1 MDVTVGTFN
10 LNNLFSRFNFRGV
23 VHEVDDEPYIEVSA
37 EVAVTPRSGF
47 TPPDPGYVEYRT
59 YRGRLVEGK
68 DPEDTERIA
77 ERIAEMD
84 ADVLALQEVEDLPTL
99 RRFLSE
105 HLPGRYPNVV
115 LIEGRD
121 PRLIDI
127 AVVSK
132 LPLGGLTSWQQ
143 EPWRS
148 DPELR
153 PVFSRDLLEVEVL
166 SPTRSRRLFTLYVN
180 HLKSKFTGTG
190 SAAERAREEARSNEL
205 RRRQAETVVAVID
218 RRQRPDGKYVVLGDM
233 NDTPDSE
240 RLAPFRAALVD
251 ALTAPEER
259 GGSPNYRG
267 REPTTTAWTHR
278 YTTTGHVEFTL
289 MDQVWLSRALAPQQT
304 GSHVLRRRLLTRDGT
319 DHDPAWV
326 TLSV

>member
-23 VHEVDDEPYIEVSA
+23 VHEVDDEPDIEVSA
-37 EVAVTPRSGF
+37 EVAVAPRGGF
-47 TPPDPGYVEYRT
+47 TPPEPGYVEYRT

-68 DPEDTERIA
+68 DPEDTARIA

-84 ADVLALQEVEDLPTL
+84 VDVLALQEVEDLPTL

-105 HLPGRYPNVV
+105 HLPGRYPHVV

-121 PRLIDI
+121 PRLIDV
-127 AVVSK
+127 AVASK

-143 EPWRS
+143 EPWRG

-190 SAAERAREEARSNEL
+190 SAAERAREEQRSDEL
-205 RRRQAETVVAVID
+205 RRRQAETVVSVVE
-218 RRQRPDGKYVVLGDM
+218 RRQRPDGRYVVLGDM
-233 NDTPDSE
+233 NDTPDSD
-240 RLAPFRAALVD
+240 RLTPFHAALVD
-251 ALTAPEER
+251 ALRAPEER
-259 GGSPNYRG
+259 GASPNYRG
-267 REPTTTAWTHR
+267 REPSTTAWTHR
-278 YTTTGHVEFTL
+278 FVSTGRVDFTL
-289 MDQVWLSRALAPQQT
+289 MDQIWLSRALAPTQT
-304 GSHVLRRRLLTRDGT
+304 GAFVLRRRLLTRDGT
-319 DHDPAWV
+319 DHDPVWV
-326 TLSV
+326 ELAV

>member
-23 VHEVDDEPYIEVSA
+23 VHEVDDEPDIEVAA
-37 EVAVTPRSGF
+37 EVAVAPRTGVS
-47 TPPDPGYVEYRT
+47 PPDPGYVEYRT

-68 DPEDTERIA
+68 DPRDTARVA
-77 ERIAEMD
+77 ERMREMD
-84 ADVLALQEVEDLPTL
+84 VDVLALQEVEDLPTL

-121 PRLIDI
+121 PRLIDV
-127 AVVSK
+127 ALVSK

-143 EPWRS
+143 EPWQG
-148 DPELR
+148 DLDR

-166 SPTRSRRLFTLYVN
+166 SPTRSRRLLTLYVN
-180 HLKSKFTGTG
+180 HLKSNFTGTG
-190 SAAERAREEARSNEL
+190 SAEERAREEQRSNEL
-205 RRRQAETVVAVID
+205 RRRQAETVVEVVD
-218 RRQRPDGKYVVLGDM
+218 RRQRPDGKYAVLGDM
-233 NDTPDSE
+233 NDTPDSDAM
-240 RLAPFRAALVD
+240 APFREALVG
-251 ALTAPEER
+251 ALGSPVER

-278 YTTTGHVEFTL
+278 FVSSGQVDFSL
-289 MDQVWLSRALAPQQT
+289 MDQIWLSPALAPRQT
-304 GSHVLRRRLLTRDGT
+304 GAFVLRRKLLTRDGT
-319 DHDPAWV
+319 DHDPTWV

>member
-23 VHEVDDEPYIEVSA
+23 VHEVDDEPDIEVSA
-37 EVAVTPRSGF
+37 EVAVAPRTGF
-47 TPPDPGYVEYRT
+47 SPPDPGYVEYRT

-68 DPEDTERIA
+68 DPKDTARIA
-77 ERIAEMD
+77 ERIGEMNV
-84 ADVLALQEVEDLPTL
+84 DVLALQEVEDLPTL

-121 PRLIDI
+121 PRLIDV
-127 AVVSK
+127 ALVSK
-132 LPLGGLTSWQQ
+132 LPLGGLTSWQE
-143 EPWRS
+143 EPWPG
-148 DPELR
+148 DVALR

-190 SAAERAREEARSNEL
+190 SAEERAREEERSTEL
-205 RRRQAETVVAVID
+205 RRRQAETVIEVVD
-218 RRQRPDGKYVVLGDM
+218 RRQRPDGKYVVVGDM
-233 NDTPDSE
+233 NDTPESNT
-240 RLAPFRAALVD
+240 LTAFRTALVD
-251 ALTAPEER
+251 ALEAPEEK

-267 REPTTTAWTHR
+267 RPPSTTAWTHR
-278 YTTTGHVEFTL
+278 FVSTGRVDFAL
-289 MDQVWLSRALAPQQT
+289 MDQIWLSPALAPQQK
-304 GSHVLRRRLLTRDGT
+304 GACILRRRLLTRDGT

-326 TLSV
+326 TLEV